1 MVCYPHSNILAYQ
14 LETINY
20 QPSTMH
26 YSSIVSYY
34 QSHHLSDLH
43 TTQDLLQR
51 INEIK
56 SLHQSL
62 SPIEDTTPEITTDQ
76 LRYYRNPNNTKGRF
90 RTFEIPKKSG
100 GSRIITAPHDPA
112 YQWILRAI
120 AQMLEQAYTPSDHA
134 MGFVKNRSVK
144 LNAQAHEGKNY
155 VYNLD
160 LKDFFPSIRRA
171 RVCARLQ
178 CPPFSLN
185 RELAATIAGLVCMRL
200 EQTALTET
208 HVTYVLPQGSPVS
221 PLLTNAICD
230 SLDHQL
236 AGLARRFHL
245 TFTRYADDITFSSM
259 HHVYHAEGAFI
270 AELQRIIQRQG
281 FTINDRKTRLQKRG
295 TRQEVTGLVVNQ
307 RTNVTRQYIADLRN
321 LLYIWERYGYTLAF
335 HKWREHYRKHGPKHS
350 HPVSML
356 QVIYGKL
363 TYLRMIRGKDDMTVR
378 SLFKRYKKLIARKQ
392 TNMAYIEGLFVM
404 ATHRLLDFEYHNRIT
419 CCFAQAKEHGTER
432 LPYPYAYFYKNHYR
446 HYAYV
451 KPNRHMPSVQD
462 KYQWMIAECRD
473 GRNHLHLII
482 YHRDD
487 NIYYVPNEENRLR
500 MKLWEEQ
507 QWAYIIERRLQDEE
521 QCSECPF

>member
-1 MVCYPHSNILAYQ
+1 
-14 LETINY
+14 
-20 QPSTMH
+20 MH

-76 LRYYRNPNNTKGRF
+76 LRYYRNPNNIKGRF
-90 RTFEIPKKSG
+90 RTFDIPKKSG
-100 GSRIITAPHDPA
+100 GVRIITAPHDPA
-112 YQWILRAI
+112 YQWILRAL

-160 LKDFFPSIRRA
+160 LKDFFPSIRQA

>member
-160 LKDFFPSIRRA
+160 LKDFFPSIRQA

-473 GRNHLHLII
+473 GRDRLHLII